1 MNFSDFYK
9 NKIILVCG
17 GTGTIG
23 SELVSHLLN
32 YEPKTIRILSNSENE
47 LWETSLRFKE
57 HHDIL
62 RFLLGDIRDFERV
75 KRIVKDVDYV
85 FNAAAIKHVPFSEYN
100 PIEAVNVNVLGLEN
114 VIEACFLH
122 NVKKLIHISTD
133 KAISPTSVMG
143 ATKMLGERLCAARDA
158 SKGSNVSTISCVRFG
173 NVLGSRGSIIPLIE
187 KQIKSGNFVTLT
199 DEKMERFIMSISD
212 AAKLVLKSMILAQGG
227 ELFVLKMPIVNIQD
241 LLEVL
246 IDILAPKYGKDPK
259 SIEIKKIGTRPGE
272 KLFEELISPNELEYC
287 YETDDMYAI
296 FPHNNEAGSFLYRK
310 GEFLKNKKLSKYT
323 KLETTDLSS
332 LKWERLSKDKI
343 TELLNKLDLI

>member
-1 MNFSDFYK
+1 
-9 NKIILVCG
+9 VCG
-17 GTGTIG
+17 GTGSIG
-23 SELVSHLLN
+23 SEIVSQLLN

-57 HHDIL
+57 HRDKI

-85 FNAAAIKHVPFSEYN
+85 FNAAAVKHVPFSEYN
-100 PIEAVNVNVLGLEN
+100 PMEAINVNINGLEN
-114 VIEACFLH
+114 IIEACFFY

-133 KAISPTSVMG
+133 KAVSPTCVMG

-158 SKGSNVSTISCVRFG
+158 AKGSNISTISCVRFG

-187 KQIKSGNFVTLT
+187 EQLRTGNFVTLT

-227 ELFVLKMPIVNIQD
+227 ELFVLKMPIVYIKD

-246 IDILAPKYGKDPK
+246 IEILAPKYGKDPK
-259 SIEIKKIGTRPGE
+259 SIEIKKIGSRLGE
-272 KLFEELISPNELEYC
+272 KLYEELISPIELEYC
-287 YETDDMYAI
+287 FESDDMYVI
-296 FPHNNEAGSFLYRK
+296 FPHGNGVGSLLYTT
-310 GEFLKNKKLSKYT
+310 KNVLRNKNLSKYT
-323 KLETTDLSS
+323 KLEITELSS

-343 TELLNKLDLI
+343 KELLNKLDLT